1 MLAAMDLRLALRE
14 LTDALL
20 PERCVVCER
29 FGAALHVECM
39 ASLAVADGP
48 RCDRCW
54 APAPDSPCAACRA
67 ERHAFEALRAP
78 YRFKGA
84 ARLALLEAKFRGVT
98 TLLPPLARA
107 AADAVP
113 PAWHPSLVVAVPLH
127 RARQRRRG
135 YNQAGI
141 AAEAVAA
148 HLAVPYRADALRRTR
163 ATAPQATLDADRRAS
178 NVVAAFAA
186 AGVVGE
192 RVLVVDD
199 ITTTGATLDA
209 CARALLDAGAVAVFA
224 LAVARED

>member
-1 MLAAMDLRLALRE
+1 MLARMDVRLAFRE

-29 FGAALHVECM
+29 FGAALHAECM
-39 ASLAVADGP
+39 PTLGRADGS
-48 RCDRCW
+48 RCARCW
-54 APAPDSPCAACRA
+54 APASASPCAACLA
-67 ERHAFEALRAP
+67 APPAFEALRAP
-78 YRFKGA
+78 YRFEGA
-84 ARLALLEAKFRGVT
+84 ARRALLEAKFRGVT

-107 AADAVP
+107 AAESVP
-113 PAWHPSLVVAVPLH
+113 AAWNPTLVVPVPLH

-141 AAEAVAA
+141 AAQAVAR
-148 HLAVPYRADALRRTR
+148 HLGVACREGALRRTR
-163 ATAPQATLDADRRAS
+163 ATAPQATLDAERRAS
-178 NVVAAFAA
+178 NVASAFAA
-186 AGVVGE
+186 EGVVGE

-209 CARALLDAGAVAVFA
+209 CARALLDAGAEAVFA